1 MDMQSESLDGIH
13 ANGSRRGWAVNRSLP
28 SLNSNP
34 RFRGVRDLVAC
45 AGGLLCWTEAAWG
58 QSGANNQLTNLSL
71 HEAFFGVVVLGI
83 VANAYLVG
91 LFHPTMVPQMGVVA
105 PGFGGLLM
113 VEIGFVEFALTLFR
127 AADDS
132 LDFVRDP
139 GLRILQEL
147 CLDRVLSG
155 LRIGMLSL
163 PPPRQPASDSRPVAD
178 IYSNY

>member
-1 MDMQSESLDGIH
+1 MRVIASERCRPEQAKHMQSESLDGIH
-13 ANGSRRGWAVNRSLP
+13 ANESRTGSSLP
-28 SLNSNP
+28 AVKSHL
-34 RFRGVRDLVAC
+34 RFRGVRGLVAC
-45 AGGLLCWTEAAWG
+45 TGGLLCWTEAAWG
-58 QSGANNQLTNLSL
+58 QSAANNQPTNLSL

-91 LFHPTMVPQMGVVA
+91 LFHPVSPGTGGICRRWARKWELSPQDLGA
-105 PGFGGLLM
+105 L
-113 VEIGFVEFALTLFR
+113 EIGFVEFALTLFR

-163 PPPRQPASDSRPVAD
+163 
-178 IYSNY
+178 

>member
-58 QSGANNQLTNLSL
+58 QSRANNQLTNLSL

-91 LFHPTMVPQMGVVA
+91 LFHPVSPGTGGICRRWSRKWELSPQDLGA
-105 PGFGGLLM
+105 FSWWRLALWSLLSLFFELLM
-113 VEIGFVEFALTLFR
+113 IR
-127 AADDS
+127 
-132 LDFVRDP
+132 
-139 GLRILQEL
+139 
-147 CLDRVLSG
+147 
-155 LRIGMLSL
+155 
-163 PPPRQPASDSRPVAD
+163 
-178 IYSNY
+178 